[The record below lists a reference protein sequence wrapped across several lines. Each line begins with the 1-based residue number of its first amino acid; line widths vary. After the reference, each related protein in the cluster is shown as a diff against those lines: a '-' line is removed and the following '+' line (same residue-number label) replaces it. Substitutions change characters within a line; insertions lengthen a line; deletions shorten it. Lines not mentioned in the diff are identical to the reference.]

1 MERGSYVN
9 SYRSKKTSVYF
20 KGERI
25 RHVIT
30 HNPSSA
36 KPGEILHVEVPRLQN
51 TLIVPGSLALSFDMD
66 ITPDMDDSGN
76 PKSVHLV
83 NNLAANIVSRY
94 VVKIGSEIVFDL
106 NYAYLYNSYKDMWL
120 SQRARENSVFK
131 GIQSFYLR
139 KTRTNLINTD
149 VAPDVPS
156 QTLKDIFKNRYILP
170 LDFDLIS
177 DHMPLSSALHI
188 IFELTISGKDD
199 VLNYHTGTTTD
210 FTMNNLRLE
219 YETIENDELLQEIN
233 NSLAYGV
240 SYLFDH
246 VQHFKRE
253 IVKEKDDR
261 IFAEVDGIDR
271 RSMKGILLIFEE
283 EFDAGKRNSD
293 RFINPRI
300 ENINLTIDSIPNKL
314 YSTGYKEENQ
324 WNEICKHFMQ
334 EDYKHN
340 ENTFI
345 DMKSYYG
352 GSRFALWIDLRT
364 TEDNT
369 LHGSGKVQKSANKI
383 MLEMKRKSEE
393 GEGRYYMHIYIVS
406 DARIIIENK
415 KLSRFDL

>member
-9 SYRSKKTSVYF
+9 TYRSKKTSVYF

-30 HNPSSA
+30 HNLSSA

-66 ITPDMDDSGN
+66 ITPDLDDSGN
-76 PKSVHLV
+76 PKSVFLV

-106 NYAYLYNSYKDMWL
+106 NYAHLYNSYKDMWL
-120 SQRARENSVFK
+120 SQRVRKNSVFK
-131 GIQSFYLR
+131 GIQSTYLR
-139 KTRTNLINTD
+139 KTRTNITITD
-149 VAPDVPS
+149 VAPDTIS
-156 QTLKDIFKNRYILP
+156 QTLKDIFKNRYILK

-177 DHMPLSSALHI
+177 DHMPLSSALNI
-188 IFELTISGKDD
+188 IFELTISNKDD
-199 VLNYHTGTTTD
+199 VLNYLSETTTD
-210 FTMNNLRLE
+210 FTMNNIRLE
-219 YETIENDELLQEIN
+219 YETIENDELLQKEN
-233 NSLAYGV
+233 NSLAFGT

-253 IVKEKDDR
+253 IVKKNDDR
-261 IFAEVDGIDR
+261 IFAEVNGIDR
-271 RSMKGILLIFEE
+271 RSMKGILLIFQDD
-283 EFDAGKRNSD
+283 FDAGKRNSD

-300 ENINLTIDSIPNKL
+300 EDINLTIDSIPNKL
-314 YSTGYKEENQ
+314 YSCGYKEENQ

-340 ENTFI
+340 ENTFVDI
-345 DMKSYYG
+345 KSYNG
-352 GSRFALWIDLRT
+352 GGKFALWIDLRS

-369 LHGSGKVQKSANKI
+369 LHRSGKVQKSANKI
-383 MLEMKRKSEE
+383 MLEMKKKQQE
-393 GEGRYYMHIYIVS
+393 GNGRYFMHIYSTAHVIS
-406 DARIIIENK
+406 PCQA
-415 KLSRFDL
+415 S